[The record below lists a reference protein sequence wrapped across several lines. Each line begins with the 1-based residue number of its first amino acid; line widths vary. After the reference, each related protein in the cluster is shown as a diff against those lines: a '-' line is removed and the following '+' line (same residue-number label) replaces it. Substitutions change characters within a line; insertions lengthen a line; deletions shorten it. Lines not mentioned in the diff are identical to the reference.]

1 MCSRRE
7 IPATFGMSEAL
18 PSLSIYLYVDIYIS
32 VSLSLYLSISFSSRS
47 SVGWVTYSL
56 ARALL
61 LTPALSIYMYI
72 HSYISIYLYIFR
84 TIVWVP
90 GLGACGPRGPLLLGG
105 LIARRPVRWPP
116 LLCDRLDDF
125 VGERL

>member
-1 MCSRRE
+1 
-7 IPATFGMSEAL
+7 MSEAL
-18 PSLSIYLYVDIYIS
+18 PSLSIYLCVDIYIS
-32 VSLSLYLSISFSSRS
+32 ASLSLYLSISFSSRS

-61 LTPALSIYMYI
+61 LTPAISIHIYMYI
-72 HSYISIYLYIFR
+72 HSYISIYLYILR

>member
-1 MCSRRE
+1 M
-7 IPATFGMSEAL
+7 
-18 PSLSIYLYVDIYIS
+18 
-32 VSLSLYLSISFSSRS
+32 
-47 SVGWVTYSL
+47 TYSL

-61 LTPALSIYMYI
+61 LTPAISIYMYI
-72 HSYISIYLYIFR
+72 HSYISIYISIHTSDDRLGS
-84 TIVWVP
+84 